1 MNFKQT
7 IIGTCSGDAKFE
19 SACVPFISFANDEQK
34 KTIENYIFM
43 QVDEFFQKIYPA
55 GIIRTQL
62 SYSKLI
68 TEEDFKDFNKLKISY
83 FYDNLFHDLERGSD
97 GKLELKI
104 KWSIT
109 FDERCTP
116 IKLANIPP
124 NYRGYEP
131 KLSSKD
137 GKNCLPRK
145 YGIIEINRIPV
156 FYYIYFTLKEIL
168 DVAKQIHTS

>member
-1 MNFKQT
+1 MVAYQMSAVMNKPIHKILFGSPGTGKSHRIVSE
-7 IIGTCSGDAKFE
+7 II
-19 SACVPFISFANDEQK
+19 P
-34 KTIENYIFM
+34 NYLGI
-43 QVDEFFQKIYPA
+43 DEFFQKIYPA
-55 GIIRTQL
+55 GVIRTQL

-68 TEEDFKDFNKLKISY
+68 TEEDFKDFNKVRISY
-83 FYDNLFHDLERGSD
+83 FYENLFHDLERSSD

-116 IKLANIPP
+116 IQLANLPP
-124 NYRGYEP
+124 NYRGYEH

-137 GKNCLPRK
+137 VKSRK

-168 DVAKQIHTS
+168 DIAKHIKT

>member
-1 MNFKQT
+1 MNIEQN
-7 IIGTCSGDAKFE
+7 IIGTRSGDAEFE
-19 SACVPFISFANDEQK
+19 SAYVPFISFANDGQK
-34 KTIENYIFM
+34 NAIENYIFM
-43 QVDEFFQKIYPA
+43 QVDEFFKKIYPA
-55 GIIRTQL
+55 GVIRTQL

-68 TEEDFKDFNKLKISY
+68 TEEDFKDFNKVKISY
-83 FYDNLFHDLERGSD
+83 FYENLFHDLERGSD

-116 IKLANIPP
+116 IQLANLHP
-124 NYRGYEP
+124 NYRGYEH

-137 GKNCLPRK
+137 GKSRK
-145 YGIIEINRIPV
+145 YGIIEINRIPI

-168 DVAKQIHTS
+168 DVAKQIPKIPTF

>member
-1 MNFKQT
+1 MNFKQN
-7 IIGTCSGDAKFE
+7 IIGTCSGDGEFK
-19 SACVPFISFANDEQK
+19 SAYVPFISFANDGQK
-34 KTIENYIFM
+34 KVIENYIFM

-55 GIIRTQL
+55 GVIRTQL
-62 SYSKLI
+62 SYSQLI

-83 FYDNLFHDLERGSD
+83 FYENLFHDLERSSD

-116 IKLANIPP
+116 IQLANFSP
-124 NYRGYEP
+124 NYRGYEH

-137 GKNCLPRK
+137 VKSRK

-168 DVAKQIHTS
+168 DIAKQIKT

>member
-1 MNFKQT
+1 MNFKKS
-7 IIGTCSGDAKFE
+7 IIGTFSGDAEFE
-19 SACVPFISFANDEQK
+19 SAYVPFISFANDGQK
-34 KTIENYIFM
+34 KAIENYIFM

-55 GIIRTQL
+55 GVIRTQL

-68 TEEDFKDFNKLKISY
+68 TEKDFQDSNKVKISY
-83 FYDNLFHDLERGSD
+83 FYENLFHDLERGSD

-109 FDERCTP
+109 FDEKCTP
-116 IKLANIPP
+116 IQVANLPP
-124 NYRGYEP
+124 NYRGYGYEH

-137 GKNCLPRK
+137 VKSRK
-145 YGIIEINRIPV
+145 YGIIEINRMPV

-168 DVAKQIHTS
+168 DIAKQIKT

>member
-1 MNFKQT
+1 MNFEQN
-7 IIGTCSGDAKFE
+7 IIGTRSGDGEFE
-19 SACVPFISFANDEQK
+19 SAYVPFISFANNGQK
-34 KTIENYIFM
+34 KAIENYIFM
-43 QVDEFFQKIYPA
+43 QVDEFFQKIYS
-55 GIIRTQL
+55 GGVIRTQL

-68 TEEDFKDFNKLKISY
+68 TEEDFKDFNKVKISY
-83 FYDNLFHDLERGSD
+83 FYENLFHDLERGSD

-116 IKLANIPP
+116 IKLANLPP
-124 NYRGYEP
+124 NYGGYGY

-137 GKNCLPRK
+137 VKNCLPRK

-168 DVAKQIHTS
+168 DVAK